1 VLSFGRLC
9 VMAEYPAMPVWT
21 DAYFADTRH
30 LTRAQHGSYFMLL
43 MEAWRRP
50 NCDLPD
56 DEQLLARLA
65 GCTPEEWAEDSAT
78 IMAMWSLDKRAKT
91 WTQKRLSKER
101 QYVAR
106 KSALRRDAAASRWKQ
121 TKKTNANAMQKGMQ
135 KPCKT
140 DAPTPIPTPTIKKGT
155 KVPKKSARKVLETV
169 LSKARADDL
178 IEHRQKLKKPL
189 TARAAELLVS
199 ELNKCTSPDGA
210 VDMMIERG
218 WQGIKAEWYFNAK
231 NANQKGNQDEQ
242 PQTKDELLAIMR
254 G

>member
-1 VLSFGRLC
+1 
-9 VMAEYPAMPVWT
+9 M
-21 DAYFADTRH
+21 
-30 LTRAQHGSYFMLL
+30 
-43 MEAWRRP
+43 
-50 NCDLPD
+50 
-56 DEQLLARLA
+56 
-65 GCTPEEWAEDSAT
+65 
-78 IMAMWSLDKRAKT
+78 
-91 WTQKRLSKER
+91 
-101 QYVAR
+101 
-106 KSALRRDAAASRWKQ
+106 
-121 TKKTNANAMQKGMQ
+121 
-135 KPCKT
+135 
-140 DAPTPIPTPTIKKGT
+140 
-155 KVPKKSARKVLETV
+155 
-169 LSKARADDL
+169 